1 MKLNLSTAQQSA
13 ARLGQ
18 KDFTPSEAPERRDH
32 LADKFNNER
41 AGTVPCPM
49 ISILLMEDRLVP
61 DADGQVSVKELKK
74 ALEGVGIGTV
84 PKHGLGTL
92 SAFALEG
99 SPFADKVNIF
109 DLFGSSIDHKGSLG
123 ALQDGGWNQAF
134 HDQVK
139 ACSKDGKT
147 LTLEDLG
154 TAQLIRLEQDDGG
167 FKDKMIGR
175 AEIAALMLVFGTPN
189 AEGVKSISLEDWDT
203 IFKNNRLPDSWQ
215 KHTVNMTPL
224 LWGMTKMAFKQNTT
238 AAGRA
243 EKGLR
248 DGLEMPQTLGAD
260 MALLGLGAMCP
271 AGMRPKGGVGVS
283 EQEINALH
291 QAMIPADARQAS
303 EASAQQS

>member
-1 MKLNLSTAQQSA
+1 MKLNLNTAQQA
-13 ARLGQ
+13 TARLGQ
-18 KDFTPSEAPERRDH
+18 KDFAPAGEPERRDH

-41 AGTVPCPM
+41 AGTMPCPM
-49 ISILLMEDRLVP
+49 ISILLMEDMLVP
-61 DADGQVSVKELKK
+61 DAEGNVSVRDLKK
-74 ALEGVGIGTV
+74 ALGEMGISAL

-92 SAFALEG
+92 SALALEG
-99 SPFADKVNIF
+99 SPFAKQVNIF

-123 ALQDGGWNQAF
+123 ALQDGGWNQEL

-147 LTLEDLG
+147 LTLEDLS
-154 TAQLIRLEQDDGG
+154 TAQLIRLEQDDAG

-175 AEIAALMLVFGTPN
+175 AEITALLLVFGTPN
-189 AEGVKSISLEDWDT
+189 ADGVKSISLEDWDT
-203 IFKNNRLPDSWQ
+203 IFKDNRIPDSWQ
-215 KHTVNMTPL
+215 KHTVWSGPL
-224 LWGMTKMAFKQNTT
+224 AWGMTKMAFMQNTT

-271 AGMRPKGGVGVS
+271 AGMRPKGGVGVN

-291 QAMIPADARQAS
+291 QALVPDDAAQQAG
-303 EASAQQS
+303 ASAES